1 MPLSSLS
8 VLTGGIMNSVN
19 STSMVTNFK
28 HDDSFKTD
36 ANAATKN
43 DKVVSLIEADNKS
56 LNKVADKVV
65 QPSEAEVEQ
74 ALSIVNKAAVF
85 EQRSLTFTMDEDSGR
100 TVVKVI
106 DKNTDQ
112 MIRQIPSE
120 ELLKVSQ
127 EIKKLQEEMGQSL
140 GLLVNSKV

>member
-1 MPLSSLS
+1 
-8 VLTGGIMNSVN
+8 MNSVN
-19 STSMVTNFK
+19 SISMATNLK

-36 ANAATKN
+36 ANAVAQN
-43 DKVVSLIEADNKS
+43 AKVVPLSEADNKS
-56 LNKVADKVV
+56 LNETAAKEV

-106 DKNTDQ
+106 DKNTEQ

>member
-1 MPLSSLS
+1 
-8 VLTGGIMNSVN
+8 
-19 STSMVTNFK
+19 MVTNLK
-28 HDDSFKTD
+28 QDNSHINDMNS
-36 ANAATKN
+36 AVKN
-43 DKVVSLIEADNKS
+43 DKVVSLVEPDSKS
-56 LNKVADKVV
+56 LSMPAAKMEE
-65 QPSEAEVEQ
+65 PSDLEVEQ

-106 DKNTDQ
+106 DKNTEQ

-120 ELLKVSQ
+120 ELLRVSQ
-127 EIKKLQEEMGQSL
+127 DIKKLQEEMGQSL

>member
-1 MPLSSLS
+1 
-8 VLTGGIMNSVN
+8 MNSVN
-19 STSMVTNFK
+19 SISMATNLK

-36 ANAATKN
+36 VNVVAQN
-43 DKVVSLIEADNKS
+43 DKVVPLSDADNKS
-56 LNKVADKVV
+56 LNETAKKEV

-106 DKNTDQ
+106 DKNTEQ

-140 GLLVNSKV
+140 GLLINSKV

>member
-1 MPLSSLS
+1 
-8 VLTGGIMNSVN
+8 MNSIN
-19 STSMVTNFK
+19 STSMVTNLK
-28 HDDSFKTD
+28 QDNSHINDMSSAEKS
-36 ANAATKN
+36 
-43 DKVVSLIEADNKS
+43 DKVVSLIEPDSKS
-56 LNKVADKVV
+56 LSMPAAKVEE
-65 QPSEAEVEQ
+65 PSDAEVEQ

-85 EQRSLTFTMDEDSGR
+85 EQRSLTFTMDEESGR

-120 ELLKVSQ
+120 ELLRVSQ
-127 EIKKLQEEMGQSL
+127 DIKKLQEEMGQSL